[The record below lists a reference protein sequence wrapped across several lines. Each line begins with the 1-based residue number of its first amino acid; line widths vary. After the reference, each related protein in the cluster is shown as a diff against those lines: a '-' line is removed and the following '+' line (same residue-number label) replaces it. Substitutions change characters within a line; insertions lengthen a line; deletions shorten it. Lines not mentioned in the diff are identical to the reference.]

1 MGTDATVG
9 GHGRSMAPVAFI
21 LLSMVLFGVS
31 PPFAKLLG
39 EDIDPVTLAGLLYLG
54 VFAGMGLYYGI
65 ASAVGAGSRR
75 TGLSLRRED
84 APWLAGATVAGG
96 IVAPIA
102 LMAGL
107 RLITGFAASLLLN
120 LEGVA
125 TALIAAALFREHT
138 PGHVWLALAFMTAGG
153 VLLAWD
159 PETGRV
165 SVAGPLLLAV
175 TGACWGLDNNL
186 TRHISERDP
195 FQIAMVKGLV
205 AGSFSLGLALA
216 LGASL
221 PAPREAVLALVLGA
235 VSYGASIVLFVKALQ
250 GMGAS
255 RAGAFFAMGP
265 FVGALASLVV
275 LGEWLGWVMLP
286 AAALM
291 AAGTALIV
299 LERHSHAHVHEA
311 ITHTHE
317 HSHDDL
323 HHGHP
328 HGPDE
333 GETHTHEHTHEA
345 SEHEHAH
352 WPDTHHRHD
361 HEVK

>member
-1 MGTDATVG
+1 MGM
-9 GHGRSMAPVAFI
+9 SPIAFI
-21 LLSMVLFGVS
+21 LISTVLFGVS

-39 EDIDPVTLAGLLYLG
+39 EDIDPVALAGLLYLG
-54 VFAGMGLYYGI
+54 VFAGMGLYYGV

-75 TGLSLRRED
+75 AGLSLRRED

-125 TALIAAALFREHT
+125 TALIASVLFREHT
-138 PGHVWLALAFMTAGG
+138 PGRVWAALGFMTAGG
-153 VLLAWD
+153 AMLAWD
-159 PETGRV
+159 PETGRI
-165 SVAGPLLLAV
+165 SLAGPLLLVV

-186 TRHISERDP
+186 TRHISDRDP

-205 AGSFSLGLALA
+205 AGTFSLSLALA
-216 LGASL
+216 LGSSL
-221 PAPREAVLALVLGA
+221 PAPRVIVYALVLGA
-235 VSYGASIVLFVKALQ
+235 ISYGASIVFFVKALE

-255 RAGAFFAMGP
+255 RTGAFFALVP
-265 FVGALASLVV
+265 FVGAIASLMV
-275 LGEWLGWVMLP
+275 LHERLGWIMLP

-291 AAGTALIV
+291 AVGTAIII
-299 LERHSHAHVHEA
+299 LERHSHPHVHEA

-317 HSHDDL
+317 HSHDDM

-328 HGPDE
+328 HGP
-333 GETHTHEHTHEA
+333 GGRGTHTHEHTHEA
-345 SEHEHAH
+345 VEHEHAH
-352 WPDTHHRHD
+352 RPDMHHRHQ
-361 HEVK
+361 HEGK